1 MKGFT
6 VYVLTVNDEGNIELF
21 CNSSSAGLGP
31 TEKFRVA
38 VILKS
43 NPRISNCIIGGFSSA
58 ISSISGGTN

>member
-31 TEKFRVA
+31 TE
-38 VILKS
+38 
-43 NPRISNCIIGGFSSA
+43 N
-58 ISSISGGTN
+58 SGLP